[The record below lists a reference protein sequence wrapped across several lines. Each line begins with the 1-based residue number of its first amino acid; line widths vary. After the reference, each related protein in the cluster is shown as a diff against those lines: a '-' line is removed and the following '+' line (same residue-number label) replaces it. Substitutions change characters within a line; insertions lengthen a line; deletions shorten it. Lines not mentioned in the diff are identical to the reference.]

1 MKTTSGASVEPY
13 AAVAITQRGG
23 DRRVVEETELRIV
36 AIVVTREVVV
46 IGLVA
51 KVQVVVVCV

>member
-23 DRRVVEETELRIV
+23 DRGVVEVTGLRIV
-36 AIVVTREVVV
+36 VVTREVVV
-46 IGLVA
+46 VGLVA